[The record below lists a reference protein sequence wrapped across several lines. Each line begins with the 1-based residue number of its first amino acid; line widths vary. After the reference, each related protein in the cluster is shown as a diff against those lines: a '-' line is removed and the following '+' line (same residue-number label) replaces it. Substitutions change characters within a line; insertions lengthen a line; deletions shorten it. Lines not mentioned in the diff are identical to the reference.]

1 MRLQM
6 LLMMRL
12 MPLKSR
18 LTVELR
24 KRLQDNGPLYSGP
37 VYKEPVYKEPVFK
50 GPMTD
55 GPIYNGPINK
65 GLIYNSL
72 INNGPILCDNGR
84 KAPVFF
90 KTRF

>member
-37 VYKEPVYKEPVFK
+37 VYKEPVFK

-55 GPIYNGPINK
+55 APIYNGPINK
-65 GLIYNSL
+65 GLIYNGL

-84 KAPVFF
+84 KAPV
-90 KTRF
+90 

>member
-24 KRLQDNGPLYSGP
+24 KRLQDNGP
-37 VYKEPVYKEPVFK
+37 
-50 GPMTD
+50 
-55 GPIYNGPINK
+55 INK
-65 GLIYNSL
+65 GLIYNGL

>member
-1 MRLQM
+1 MRLPM

-24 KRLQDNGPLYSGP
+24 KRLQDDGPLYRGP
-37 VYKEPVYKEPVFK
+37 VNKEPVCK
-50 GPMTD
+50 GPVC
-55 GPIYNGPINK
+55 NGPINK
-65 GLIYNSL
+65 GPTYTGV

-90 KTRF
+90 

>member
-24 KRLQDNGPLYSGP
+24 KRLQDNGPLYRG
-37 VYKEPVYKEPVFK
+37 PVYKEPVFK

>member
-24 KRLQDNGPLYSGP
+24 KRLQDNGPLYRG
-37 VYKEPVYKEPVFK
+37 PVYKEPVFK

-55 GPIYNGPINK
+55 GPIYNGAINK

>member
-24 KRLQDNGPLYSGP
+24 KRLQDNGPLYSG
-37 VYKEPVYKEPVFK
+37 PVFK

>member
-1 MRLQM
+1 
-6 LLMMRL
+6 
-12 MPLKSR
+12 
-18 LTVELR
+18 
-24 KRLQDNGPLYSGP
+24 
-37 VYKEPVYKEPVFK
+37 
-50 GPMTD
+50 MTD

>member
-1 MRLQM
+1 
-6 LLMMRL
+6 
-12 MPLKSR
+12 
-18 LTVELR
+18 
-24 KRLQDNGPLYSGP
+24 
-37 VYKEPVYKEPVFK
+37 
-50 GPMTD
+50 MTD
-55 GPIYNGPINK
+55 GPIYNGPINKGPINK

>member
-1 MRLQM
+1 MRLPM

-24 KRLQDNGPLYSGP
+24 KRLQDNGPLYRGP
-37 VYKEPVYKEPVFK
+37 VNKEPVCK
-50 GPMTD
+50 GPVC
-55 GPIYNGPINK
+55 NGPINK
-65 GLIYNSL
+65 GPIYTGV

>member
-1 MRLQM
+1 MRLPM

-24 KRLQDNGPLYSGP
+24 KRLQDDGPLYRGP
-37 VYKEPVYKEPVFK
+37 VNKEPVCK
-50 GPMTD
+50 GPVCN

-90 KTRF
+90 